1 MALTSVEEALSQ
13 VISAAPLLEVEW
25 VPVGE
30 AAGRVLR
37 EDVIAKR
44 SQPAADMSAM
54 DGYAVCGEDAERP
67 TVSLRVIAESAAG
80 RPFTGAV
87 GSGEAVRI
95 FTGGVMPKGADTV
108 IIQEDT
114 TRDGD
119 IITTTKATPRGH
131 NVRLMGCDF
140 RLDAPGLKAGC
151 RLSGRDIMLAAAMNH
166 ATLPVAR
173 RPRVALM
180 QTGDELVL
188 PGQGSGAESEV
199 VVSNVYGIATLAR
212 QLGAEVVDLGIIPDQ
227 MEATRAAV
235 AHGLDG
241 TFDLLVTTGGASVGD
256 HDLVAPALRAEGVDL
271 HIHKIALRPGKPLM
285 FGTHG
290 KVLCLGLPGNPVS
303 SHVCSVVFM
312 APVLR
317 AMQGEAASPMQT
329 VSARLATAVPAN
341 GPRRDFMRATTSH
354 HEDGTVLVTPA
365 NLQDSSMLAVLARAD
380 CLLVR
385 PPHAPAAAA
394 GDICEIMPFED

>member
-1 MALTSVEEALSQ
+1 MALTPVEEALSQ
-13 VISAAPLLEVEW
+13 IISASPLLEMEM

-30 AAGRVLR
+30 AVGRVLLQ
-37 EDVIAKR
+37 DVVAKR
-44 SQPAADMSAM
+44 SQPPADMSAM
-54 DGYAVCGEDAERP
+54 DGYAVCGEDAERSNV
-67 TVSLRVIAESAAG
+67 TLRVIGESAAG
-80 RPFTGAV
+80 RPFQGVVGA
-87 GSGEAVRI
+87 GEAVRI
-95 FTGGVMPKGADTV
+95 FTGGVLPKGADTV
-108 IIQEDT
+108 VIQEDT
-114 TRDGD
+114 TREGES
-119 IITTTKATPRGH
+119 ISTTAATPRGH

-140 RLDAPGLKAGC
+140 LQGAPGLKAGR

-199 VVSNVYGIATLAR
+199 VVSNVYGLAALAR
-212 QLGAEVVDLGIIPDQ
+212 QLGAEVVDLGIIPDR
-227 MEATRAAV
+227 MDATRAAV
-235 AHGLDG
+235 ARGVSG
-241 TFDLLVTTGGASVGD
+241 AFDLLVTTGGASVGD

-271 HIHKIALRPGKPLM
+271 QIHKIALRPGKPLM
-285 FGTHG
+285 FGTRG

-317 AMQGEAASPMQT
+317 AMQGETASVMPT
-329 VSARLATAVPAN
+329 VSARLAEAVPAN
-341 GPRRDFMRATTSH
+341 GPRRDFMRATTSRG
-354 HEDGTVLVTPA
+354 EDGTVLVTPA
-365 NLQDSSMLAVLARAD
+365 NLQDSSMLAVLSRAD

-394 GDICEIMPFED
+394 GEACEILPFFD

>member
-1 MALTSVEEALSQ
+1 MALMPVEEALSQ
-13 VISAAPLLEVEW
+13 IVSTAPLLEMET

-30 AAGRVLR
+30 AAGRVLLQ
-37 EDVIAKR
+37 DVVAKR
-44 SQPAADMSAM
+44 SQPPADMSAM
-54 DGYAVCGEDAERP
+54 DGYAVRGEDAERP
-67 TVSLRVIAESAAG
+67 TVTLRVIGEAAAG
-80 RPFTGAV
+80 RLFLETVSA
-87 GSGEAVRI
+87 GEAVRI

-108 IIQEDT
+108 VIQEDT
-114 TRDGD
+114 TREGD
-119 IITTTKATPRGH
+119 SVTTITATPKGQ

-140 RLDAPGLKAGC
+140 RQGAPGLKAGR
-151 RLSGRDIMLAAAMNH
+151 RLTGRDIMLAAAMNH

-199 VVSNVYGIATLAR
+199 VVSNVYGLATLAR

-227 MEATRAAV
+227 MEATRAAIARGV
-235 AHGLDG
+235 SGE
-241 TFDLLVTTGGASVGD
+241 FDLLVTTGGASVGD

-271 HIHKIALRPGKPLM
+271 RIHKIALRPGKPLM
-285 FGTHG
+285 FGTRG

-312 APVLR
+312 APILR
-317 AMQGEAASPMQT
+317 AMQGEVANSMPTMP
-329 VSARLATAVPAN
+329 ARLAEPVPAN
-341 GPRRDFMRATTSH
+341 GARRDFMRATTSRDK
-354 HEDGTVLVTPA
+354 DGALLVKPA
-365 NLQDSSMLAVLARAD
+365 NLQDSSMLAILARAD

-385 PPHAPAAAA
+385 PPQAPAAAA
-394 GDICEIMPFED
+394 GDTCEVIPLFD

>member
-1 MALTSVEEALSQ
+1 MALMPVEEALSQ
-13 VISAAPLLEVEW
+13 IVSAAPLLEMEM

-30 AAGRVLR
+30 AAGRVLLQ
-37 EDVIAKR
+37 DVVAKR
-44 SQPAADMSAM
+44 SQPPANVSAM
-54 DGYAVCGEDAERP
+54 DGYAVRGDDAERP
-67 TVSLRVIAESAAG
+67 SATLRVIGESAAG
-80 RPFTGAV
+80 RTFPGIVAP
-87 GSGEAVRI
+87 GEAVRI
-95 FTGGVMPKGADTV
+95 FTGGVVPEGADTV
-108 IIQEDT
+108 VIQEDT

-119 IITTTKATPRGH
+119 NVTTTAPTPKGH
-131 NVRLMGCDF
+131 NVRLLGCDF
-140 RLDAPGLKAGC
+140 LLGAPGLKAGR
-151 RLSGRDIMLAAAMNH
+151 RLTGRDVMLAAAMDH

-188 PGQGSGAESEV
+188 PGRGSGAESEV
-199 VVSNVYGIATLAR
+199 VVSNVYGLATLAR

-227 MEATRAAV
+227 MAATRAAV
-235 AHGLDG
+235 ARGVSGD
-241 TFDLLVTTGGASVGD
+241 FDLLVTTGGASVGD

-303 SHVCSVVFM
+303 SHVCAVVFM

-317 AMQGEAASPMQT
+317 AMQGEAAGEMPT
-329 VSARLATAVPAN
+329 VPARLAEPVSAN
-341 GPRRDFMRATTSH
+341 GPRRDFMRATTSRDV
-354 HEDGTVLVTPA
+354 DGALLVKPA
-365 NLQDSSMLAVLARAD
+365 NLQDSSMLAILARAD

-385 PPHAPAAAA
+385 PPHAPAAQA
-394 GDICEIMPFED
+394 GEACQILLFQD